1 MQLTQPPLPKLLEKL
16 KSSFLPH
23 VSLLQHTTREK
34 QLAEHSFPLQHLS
47 CCAATTRIDKMA
59 LNFILVKCH
68 EDQDILLND

>member
-23 VSLLQHTTREK
+23 VSHYNILLGKNNWQSIASITTPILLCRHNKNRQDGLE
-34 QLAEHSFPLQHLS
+34 F
-47 CCAATTRIDKMA
+47 
-59 LNFILVKCH
+59 NLVKCH